1 VNEHEIYHRLS
12 RVSLDAASLR
22 AQLDRQS
29 PDPVVCQGLRRRLAG
44 DLAALEAV
52 LRPELEVEAEGEP
65 EGSDEP

>member
-22 AQLDRQS
+22 AQLDRQA
-29 PDPVVCQGLRRRLAG
+29 PDPVVCQGLRRRLTG

-52 LRPELEVEAEGEP
+52 LRPEPEAEP